1 MGLIF
6 NLKAIITTRK
16 ARTMTEQRKTFI
28 DLSEYRKELE
38 ILNADPFTLD
48 EFATKTIELIK
59 QLVSVVGTQQQS
71 IDNLAY
77 IAEKIIELERS

>member
-1 MGLIF
+1 
-6 NLKAIITTRK
+6 
-16 ARTMTEQRKTFI
+16 MTEQRKTFI

-59 QLVSVVGTQQQS
+59 QLVSVVETQQQS

>member
-1 MGLIF
+1 
-6 NLKAIITTRK
+6 
-16 ARTMTEQRKTFI
+16 MTEKKTI
-28 DLSEYRKELE
+28 IELSERKKEPEKLCENPVPIEDVVSE
-38 ILNADPFTLD
+38 IV
-48 EFATKTIELIK
+48 EVIK

>member
-1 MGLIF
+1 
-6 NLKAIITTRK
+6 
-16 ARTMTEQRKTFI
+16 MTEQRKTFI

>member
-1 MGLIF
+1 
-6 NLKAIITTRK
+6 
-16 ARTMTEQRKTFI
+16 MTEKKTI
-28 DLSEYRKELE
+28 IELSERKKELE
-38 ILNADPFTLD
+38 KLCENPVS
-48 EFATKTIELIK
+48 IEDVVSEIVEVIK

>member
-1 MGLIF
+1 
-6 NLKAIITTRK
+6 
-16 ARTMTEQRKTFI
+16 MTEQRKTFI
-28 DLSEYRKELE
+28 DLSEYRTELE

>member
-1 MGLIF
+1 
-6 NLKAIITTRK
+6 
-16 ARTMTEQRKTFI
+16 MTEKKTI
-28 DLSEYRKELE
+28 IELSERKKELE
-38 ILNADPFTLD
+38 KLCTNPVPTEDVVLEIV
-48 EFATKTIELIK
+48 EVIK

>member
-1 MGLIF
+1 
-6 NLKAIITTRK
+6 
-16 ARTMTEQRKTFI
+16 MTEQRKSFI

>member
-1 MGLIF
+1 
-6 NLKAIITTRK
+6 
-16 ARTMTEQRKTFI
+16 MTEKKTI
-28 DLSEYRKELE
+28 IELSERKKELE
-38 ILNADPFTLD
+38 KLCENPVP
-48 EFATKTIELIK
+48 IEDVVSEIVEVIK

>member
-1 MGLIF
+1 M
-6 NLKAIITTRK
+6 TTRK

>member
-1 MGLIF
+1 
-6 NLKAIITTRK
+6 
-16 ARTMTEQRKTFI
+16 MTEQRKTFI

-38 ILNADPFTLD
+38 KLNADPFTLD

>member
-1 MGLIF
+1 
-6 NLKAIITTRK
+6 
-16 ARTMTEQRKTFI
+16 MTEQRKTFI

-77 IAEKIIELERS
+77 IVEKIIELERS